1 MGDNFKMNRS
11 KNSWDVFR
19 GRDPTKYPFFGFGG
33 SSRRPDKSY
42 IVYGGSGTST
52 SMIYNKIAVDC
63 ATINIRHVRLN
74 DKEKYKETINSSLN
88 QALSLS
94 ANLDQ
99 TGRALII
106 DAVESMLEEGC
117 VALVPTITEG
127 DPNNTESFKVEEIRV
142 ARIVE
147 WMPKHVSVE
156 VYNQDTGNK
165 EILTVSKRYTAII
178 ENPFY
183 TTMNTQNSTASRL
196 SRVLSKLDRVN
207 DEYNPQK
214 LDLIVQLPHT
224 LKTPAKRKYAE
235 ERRKEIIEQLSD
247 SVYGIAYTDGTEKVI
262 QLNRS
267 LENNLWTQAKDLT
280 EELYNQLGMSKGIFD
295 GSADEATLLNY
306 YNRTIEPILSA
317 ITEEMERKWLSPTA
331 RSQYQAIRFFRDP
344 FKLVPVKELAEIS
357 DKLSRNEIMSS
368 NEIRS
373 VIGLKPDPNPKSDML
388 LNSNLNQS
396 NEQLAAYGLDM
407 SGSKTD
413 MEKNEVTNETVDTF
427 ILSERVGNM
436 TI

>member
-1 MGDNFKMNRS
+1 MNRTKS
-11 KNSWDVFR
+11 LWNAFK
-19 GRDPTKYPFFGFGG
+19 GRDPTRNQFYGFGG
-33 SSRRPDKSY
+33 SSRRPDRNY
-42 IVYGGSGTST
+42 IVYGSGGTST

-63 ATINIRHVRLN
+63 AQINIQHVRLN
-74 DKEKYKETINSSLN
+74 DKGKFKEPINDSLN
-88 QALSLS
+88 QALTLS
-94 ANLDQ
+94 ANIDQ

-127 DPNNTESFKVEEIRV
+127 DPNLTDAFKVESIRV
-142 ARIVE
+142 GKIVE
-147 WMPKHVSVE
+147 WFPKEVSVE
-156 VYNQDTGNK
+156 LYNEDTGQREVVK
-165 EILTVSKRYTAII
+165 VAKRYTVIV

-207 DEYNPQK
+207 EEYNPQK
-214 LDLIVQLPHT
+214 LDMIVQLPYQ
-224 LKTPAKRKYAE
+224 LKTPAKKKYAE
-235 ERRKEIIEQLSD
+235 ERRKEIMEQLSD
-247 SVYGIAYTDGTEKVI
+247 SVYGIAYTDGTEKIV

-295 GSADEATLLNY
+295 GSADEPTLLNY

-317 ITEEMERKWLSPTA
+317 ITEEMERKWLSQTA
-331 RSQYQAIRFFRDP
+331 RSQMQAIRFFRDP

-357 DKLSRNEIMSS
+357 DKLTRNEIMSS

-373 VIGLKPDPNPKSDML
+373 IIGLRPDPNPKSDML
-388 LNSNLNQS
+388 INSNLNQS
-396 NEQLAAYGLDM
+396 DEQLAAYGLQGGVD
-407 SGSKTD
+407 SGVPSD
-413 MEKNEVTNETVDTF
+413 TNTKTVDNSTKAYE
-427 ILSERVGNM
+427 LDERIGNM
-436 TI
+436 LI